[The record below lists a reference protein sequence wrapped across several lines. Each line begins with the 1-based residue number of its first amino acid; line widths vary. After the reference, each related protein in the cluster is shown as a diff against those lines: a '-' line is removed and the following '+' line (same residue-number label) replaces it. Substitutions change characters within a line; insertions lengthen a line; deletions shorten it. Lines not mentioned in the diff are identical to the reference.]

1 MERNSSK
8 ELIPRKQ
15 ALADVYKIDVIKDF
29 PKFTGKHL
37 YQIQYLM
44 KLHAS
49 SLQLYCERD
58 PDADVFLQTLWI
70 F

>member
-29 PKFTGKHL
+29 PKFTGSTSTRFC
-37 YQIQYLM
+37 I
-44 KLHAS
+44 
-49 SLQLYCERD
+49 
-58 PDADVFLQTLWI
+58 
-70 F
+70 